1 MLAQQAGDLEGA
13 ERHYEQQLALMSG
26 QELAA
31 GSSETAADYADV
43 MKVKHFCL
51 DTFCL

>member
-13 ERHYEQQLALMSG
+13 ERHYEQQLALLMSG

-31 GSSETAADYADV
+31 GSSATAADYADV

-51 DTFCL
+51 DTF